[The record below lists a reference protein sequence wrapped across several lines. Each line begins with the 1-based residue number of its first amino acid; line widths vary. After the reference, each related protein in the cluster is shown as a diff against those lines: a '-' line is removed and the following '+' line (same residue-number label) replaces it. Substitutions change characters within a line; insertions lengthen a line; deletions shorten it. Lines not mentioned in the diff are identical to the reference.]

1 MANKMASNARR
12 VVMKIV
18 IILVAVIALYFGGTY
33 AYKIG
38 YDFMGKSPSSKENV
52 VEVKITI
59 PQGASTKTIAKI
71 LKENELINSTLYF
84 RMSAKMSG
92 NDSKFQFGEYTLDTG
107 MDEEAIMNALMTNG
121 QKKETIKFT
130 IPEGYTIQQIADKLE
145 EEGIVTAN
153 DFMNTVQHGT
163 YSYKFLEGVPDR
175 NTKLQGYLFPN
186 TYEVYKDA
194 TAEDIVIM
202 MLDEFDRV
210 FKDEYYLRAE
220 ELGMTV
226 DEIVTM
232 ASVIEREVRVDDER
246 KKVSGVI
253 YNRLD
258 IGMKLEMCST
268 VIYALDKPKDFNKN
282 KLLYADL
289 LTDSPYNT
297 YMYEGLPIGPIS
309 NPGEA
314 SIIAALYPEEHDYL
328 FFVLVN
334 EETGEHE
341 FNKTLDEHNAAKYQ
355 YNQEY

>member
-1 MANKMASNARR
+1 MVKKKTSNINRII
-12 VVMKIV
+12 VKIL
-18 IILVAVIALYFGGTY
+18 IIIIAVITLYLGGTY

-38 YDFMGKSPSSKENV
+38 YDLMGKAPESKENAV
-52 VEVKITI
+52 DVNITI

-71 LKENELINSTLYF
+71 LKDNGLINSTLYF
-84 RMSAKMSG
+84 RMTAKMAG
-92 NDSKFQFGEYTLDTG
+92 NDGKFQFGEYTLNTG
-107 MDEEAIMNALMTNG
+107 MDEEAIMNALLTNG
-121 QKKETIKFT
+121 QKKETVKFT
-130 IPEGYTIQQIADKLE
+130 IPEGYTIQQMADKLE
-145 EEGIVTAN
+145 AEGIVSAD
-153 DFMNTVQHGT
+153 DFMDAIQN
-163 YSYKFLEGVPDR
+163 SSFNYKFLEGIPDR

-194 TAEDIVIM
+194 TAEDIITM

-210 FKDEYYLRAE
+210 FKDEYYTRAQ
-220 ELGMTV
+220 ELGYTV

-232 ASVIEREVRVDDER
+232 ASIIEREVRVDNER
-246 KKVSGVI
+246 KKVAGVI

-268 VIYALDKPKDFNKN
+268 VIYALDKPRDFNKN

-289 LTDSPYNT
+289 ETDSPYNT
-297 YMYEGLPIGPIS
+297 YMYPGLPIGPIS

-341 FNKTLDEHNAAKYQ
+341 FNKTLNEHNAAKNQ